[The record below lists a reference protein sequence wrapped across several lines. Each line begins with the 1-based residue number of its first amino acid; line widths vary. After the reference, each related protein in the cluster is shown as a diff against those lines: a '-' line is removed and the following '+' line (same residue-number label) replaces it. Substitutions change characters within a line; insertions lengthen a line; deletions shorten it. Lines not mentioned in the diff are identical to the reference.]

1 MQRFRYTRRIKTV
14 ARAVRAEAPIKANR
28 QGIPAR
34 RPHVYTAI
42 YIHENGNPTM
52 PETRIAK
59 LFKNGA
65 SQAVR
70 LPAEFRFEGEEV
82 YATRDETTGD
92 VVLSSRP
99 GAKTWGDFFEMLHAI
114 EIPDDFMGDRPM
126 NVIPSEQNVLRDEE
140 P

>member
-1 MQRFRYTRRIKTV
+1 M
-14 ARAVRAEAPIKANR
+14 
-28 QGIPAR
+28 
-34 RPHVYTAI
+34 H
-42 YIHENGNPTM
+42 
-52 PETRIAK
+52 ETRIAK

-70 LPAEFRFEGEEV
+70 LPAEFRYEGEEV

-99 GAKTWGDFFEMLHAI
+99 GAKTWGDFFERLHAI
-114 EIPDDFMGDRPM
+114 EVPEDFMADRPM
-126 NVIPSEQNVLRDEE
+126 NVIPIEQRVFRDEA